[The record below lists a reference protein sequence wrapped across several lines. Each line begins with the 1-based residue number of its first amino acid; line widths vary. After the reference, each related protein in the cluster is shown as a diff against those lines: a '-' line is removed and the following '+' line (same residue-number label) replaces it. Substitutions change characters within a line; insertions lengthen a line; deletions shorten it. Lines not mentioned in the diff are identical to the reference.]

1 MPPNIENE
9 RRVIN
14 DPNAPL
20 PAKIAAAAVLWE
32 LIDAATKALEPF
44 KTEVRAAAVATGQ
57 PVVSFNGT
65 GMSQC
70 KVVLP
75 GPTLRLTD
83 DFDPDEAR
91 KAVGF
96 FFDNLFETRINLRN
110 TDPAYTATFPPNIT
124 NYIAKVTTLIPSTP
138 RVSLRSL
145 SGVEEI
151 K

>member
-1 MPPNIENE
+1 MPPNIDQE

-44 KTEVRAAAVATGQ
+44 KTEVRAAAVAMGQ
-57 PVVSFNGT
+57 PVVSFNGH

-83 DFDPDEAR
+83 DFNVDAAR
-91 KAVGF
+91 KGVGL
-96 FFDNLFETRINLRN
+96 FFDNLFETKVQLRN
-110 TDPAYTATFPPNIT
+110 NDPAYIATFPPNVT
-124 NYIAKVTTLIPSTP
+124 NYMASVTSLVPSTP